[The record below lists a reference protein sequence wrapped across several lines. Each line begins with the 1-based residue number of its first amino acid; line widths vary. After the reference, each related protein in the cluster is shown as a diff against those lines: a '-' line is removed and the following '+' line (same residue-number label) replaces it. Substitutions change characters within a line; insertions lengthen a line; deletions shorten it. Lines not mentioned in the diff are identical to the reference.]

1 MSPQPKQKPTYK
13 WPEITG
19 GMVVGFVVG
28 LAVASMIAGFVS
40 WVALNLR
47 QKELAAEY
55 GLAQAVIVT
64 EPIAAGEPL
73 SPKKLARRPLP
84 RVVVTANA
92 VSPDEVDALFG
103 KGPTIRFEKGDVLLR
118 SAFGL
123 EPRPETPPE
132 VPAE

>member
-1 MSPQPKQKPTYK
+1 MRNYR

-19 GMVVGFVVG
+19 GMVAGFVVG
-28 LAVASMIAGFVS
+28 LALASMVAGFVS
-40 WVALNLR
+40 WMALNLR

-55 GLAQAVIVT
+55 GLANAVIVT

-73 SPKKLARRPLP
+73 SPDKLAQRPLP

-92 VSPDEVDALFG
+92 VDPLEVDQLFG
-103 KGPTIRFEKGDVLLR
+103 KGPAIRFEKGDVLLR

-123 EPRPETPPE
+123 PPRPEAAPE
-132 VPAE
+132 PAKE